1 VVKGVESRQTNV
13 GDFFLIESKCR
24 VRRQSIARRTNGR
37 SGRAGRQRQRPS
49 NSEYRY
55 GFRPTLLL
63 RISLATRH
71 DGGFPFHPHLRVHH
85 TPRTA
90 ATQRS
95 NVRHLRRSHPIVRF
109 GSLADILEG
118 LCDVRFTPDSRHR
131 LARRQRQL
139 CAKSGPMR
147 FGTAASV
154 SQQLNKGATTWVAG
168 YFYGCSAFPFRSFLS
183 FGRSAACTVK
193 RHIKMHSNRVGR
205 SNSARAFKCAKCGWS
220 ARHTP
225 SADQRDRYIV

>member
-1 VVKGVESRQTNV
+1 VFAV
-13 GDFFLIESKCR
+13 R
-24 VRRQSIARRTNGR
+24 VSPGGLTAAPDAPAASDNAPATPNTVT
-37 SGRAGRQRQRPS
+37 AFVRPFCF
-49 NSEYRY
+49 E
-55 GFRPTLLL
+55 FRLPRDMTEA
-63 RISLATRH
+63 SHFT
-71 DGGFPFHPHLRVHH
+71 PHLRVHH